1 MDASSFPWFTMI
13 WQTLLVSAVSFV
25 LIVLITSFVRYRL
38 LTDTELAKSDPNA
51 TWADRFRIR
60 LLAWIGLHKKGS
72 FLASILRPSRPLTRE
87 EADRVESV
95 LLGELRPEDE
105 QLADGTERWGLLW
118 KIDYAETRRVGERI
132 LRDLGEALPGVPVSL
147 AFARYPQEST
157 TPEELFRVL
166 EQATAA
172 TADHSILTYVGEPPP
187 PATAHPPESQGD
199 LDPVTGLLPYDR
211 AERFL
216 QKFLATQRR
225 KDFPVSFILLSID
238 RMADLQQRHGEE
250 ALLQVLKEL
259 SRLMLAEIRESDP
272 ITRWGTDGF
281 MIAASTQPTGAMT
294 LARRIVELAEHHQ
307 FLPDS
312 RRLRLHLSAGVTGYP
327 EVSGA
332 AAVYLNAVEDAL
344 YTARDRGG
352 RQVVRYEPS
361 MLRQETQDKPTDV
374 F

>member
-13 WQTLLVSAVSFV
+13 WQTLVVSAVSFA

-60 LLAWIGLHKKGS
+60 LLAWIGLHKKGN
-72 FLASILRPSRPLTRE
+72 FIASLLQPSRILTGE
-87 EADRVESV
+87 EADLLESI

-105 QLADGTERWGLLW
+105 RLADGTGRWGLLW
-118 KIDYAETRRVGERI
+118 NIDYAETRRVGERI
-132 LRDLGEALPGVPVSL
+132 LRDLGKALPGVPVSL
-147 AFARYPQEST
+147 AFARYPEEST
-157 TPEELFRVL
+157 TPEELFQLL
-166 EQATAA
+166 EQAAA
-172 TADHSILTYVGEPPP
+172 APAESASLIYLGEPPP
-187 PATAHPPESQGD
+187 PAAPHLPDRDGD

-225 KDFPVSFILLSID
+225 KDFPVSFMLLSVD
-238 RMADLQQRHGEE
+238 RLADLRERHGEE
-250 ALLQVLKEL
+250 ALTQVLKEL
-259 SRLMLAEIRESDP
+259 SGLMLGEIRETDP
-272 ITRWGTDGF
+272 ITRWGEDGF
-281 MIAASTQPTGAMT
+281 MIAASTLPTGALI

-307 FLPDS
+307 FLSDS

-332 AAVYLNAVEDAL
+332 AAVYLHAVEAAL
-344 YTARDRGG
+344 QTARERGG

-361 MLRQETQDKPTDV
+361 MFRQETQDKPTDV